1 MEASRESR
9 SALLSGDYGRSPAR
23 STSRLAVS
31 TTFGVHSFRGGATW
45 ARSGREGHR
54 AGGSRTPHGP
64 LTQRCPQKTLPK
76 HSDLG
81 LSGFHEKTNL
91 HQARFFLD
99 VSLPTPG
106 GRQRNGRQ
114 NRDSGKPTPPP
125 PPGSLDM
132 NPRKVQSQHCDQKRS
147 FGKFFS
153 KRDHEFCPL
162 ECPRAVLIGSVAL
175 TQNEHSSTLR

>member
-9 SALLSGDYGRSPAR
+9 SALLTGDYGRSPAR
-23 STSRLAVS
+23 STCRLAVS
-31 TTFGVHSFRGGATW
+31 TTSGVHSFQGGATW

-64 LTQRCPQKTLPK
+64 LTQRRRCPRTQTWVYQAFTRKQI
-76 HSDLG
+76 SIRLG
-81 LSGFHEKTNL
+81 SFWTFLSPPLEGDKGMADRTEL
-91 HQARFFLD
+91 QANQHPR
-99 VSLPTPG
+99 PT
-106 GRQRNGRQ
+106 
-114 NRDSGKPTPPP
+114 S